1 MAGLTKKQIV
11 DGLREQRADLIAK
24 RDRLDVQIEQAEAA
38 LAAYGVS
45 NPRGPRAV
53 DRPQGRQNY
62 TLRSAEDRAQD
73 RDRILEHVRMFGGIT
88 VADAS
93 DLLGLANGSG
103 SHVLTKLLD
112 EGVLTRSM
120 GGGAGKIAYV
130 YTLPDAPK
138 SGAAGKINPATKL
151 PNAGGRKSG
160 ESVRLNVQT

>member
-24 RDRLDVQIEQAEAA
+24 RDRLDVQIEQVEAA

-93 DLLGLANGSG
+93 DLLGLASGSG
-103 SHVLTKLLD
+103 SHILTKLFD
-112 EGVLTRSM
+112 EGTLTRSM
-120 GGGAGKIAYV
+120 GGGATGKAAYV
-130 YTLPDAPK
+130 YTLPEAK
-138 SGAAGKINPATKL
+138 SSAAGKINPATKL
-151 PNAGGRKSG
+151 PNKADRKSG